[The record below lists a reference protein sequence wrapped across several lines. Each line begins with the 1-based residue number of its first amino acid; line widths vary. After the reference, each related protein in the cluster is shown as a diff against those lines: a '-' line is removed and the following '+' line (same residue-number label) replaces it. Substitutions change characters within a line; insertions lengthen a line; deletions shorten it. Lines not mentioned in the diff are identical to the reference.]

1 MASELEY
8 LRSIVDNLTAD
19 DRELARLRSMV
30 QAVANSGHREGAG
43 GIVLVSMSP
52 ELWLRIQAEHRGQK

>member
-30 QAVANSGHREGAG
+30 HDVANSGHREGAA
-43 GIVLVSMSP
+43 GIVLVSMPP
-52 ELWLRIQAEHRGQK
+52 ELWLRIQAENRGQK